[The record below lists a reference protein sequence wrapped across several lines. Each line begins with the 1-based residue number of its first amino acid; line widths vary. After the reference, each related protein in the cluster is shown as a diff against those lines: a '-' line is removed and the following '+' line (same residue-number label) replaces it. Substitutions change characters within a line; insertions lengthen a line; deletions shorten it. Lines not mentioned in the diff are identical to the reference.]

1 VRDLCVSRFRSFAT
15 EEVNGEQVVR
25 LTFLALNDCQLPLI
39 PGLPCLRTT
48 PLSFLLPMQ
57 QEGHYVAYIFPK
69 YLPLTTVI
77 FALRSPLVP
86 WDSLST
92 SPSGQQ

>member
-1 VRDLCVSRFRSFAT
+1 
-15 EEVNGEQVVR
+15 VR
-25 LTFLALNDCQLPLI
+25 LTFLALGECQLPLI

-69 YLPLTTVI
+69 CV
-77 FALRSPLVP
+77 VP
-86 WDSLST
+86 SLSAT
-92 SPSGQQ
+92 RASTASLARSLAGSPNVVLRLQ